1 MSIESAADLEGIT
14 LAGRVVA
21 DALSAMVHAIQPGM
35 TTRDLDE
42 IGAGVLKQ

>member
-21 DALSAMVHAIQPGM
+21 EALAAMV
-35 TTRDLDE
+35 RDVRQRRLSCCQ
-42 IGAGVLKQ
+42 AVP